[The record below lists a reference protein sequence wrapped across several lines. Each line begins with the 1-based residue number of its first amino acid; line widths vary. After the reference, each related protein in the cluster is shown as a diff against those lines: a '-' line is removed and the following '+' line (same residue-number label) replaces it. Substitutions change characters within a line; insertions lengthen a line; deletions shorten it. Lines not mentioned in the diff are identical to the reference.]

1 MGHIWAVR
9 AAFIY
14 QWKSLTASARYLTG
28 IIGVAPYGIAVAWM
42 AAANGDPSV
51 VLHISAGVFLMFCW
65 NFSVARLGFSLQD
78 EMRNGTLELNLVS
91 RTPLMMVLLGKALAV
106 VAFAPLTGLVGFAA
120 VVIVSQSLPQS
131 PNPAALLVSVGVGMV
146 AILGVG
152 FLSAPIAVL
161 ARGGTGYGELWRP
174 GLVILS
180 GLLFPVSML
189 RSELQVLVGLVPTSW
204 AANGLRLSL
213 GGTGYQAS
221 FIENWVAALALSVAY
236 LGITYFIFKAVE
248 RRVIRTATL
257 GTF

>member
-1 MGHIWAVR
+1 MGYLWAVR

-14 QWKSLTASARYLTG
+14 HWRILSAGAGYLTG
-28 IIGVAPYGIAVAWM
+28 VIGVAPYAIAVAWM

-65 NFSVARLGFSLQD
+65 NFSVARIGFSLQN
-78 EMRNGTLELNLVS
+78 EMGNGTLELSLVS
-91 RTPLMMVLLGKALAV
+91 RTPLMIVQLGKALAV
-106 VAFAPLTGLVGFAA
+106 VAFAPLTGLVGFVA
-120 VVIVSQSLPQS
+120 VVIVSQSLPHS
-131 PNPAALLVSVGVGMV
+131 PNPAAVLVSVGVGMV

-161 ARGGTGYGELWRP
+161 TRGGTGYGELWRP

-189 RSELQVLVGLVPTSW
+189 RSELQVLVGFVPTSW

-213 GGTGYQAS
+213 GGTGYGGS
-221 FIENWVAALALSVAY
+221 FIENWAATLALSLAY

-257 GTF
+257 STF